1 MKNQV
6 FQVQWILANKLDAYK
21 ERGNNYV
28 DSNIRKIQDLFK
40 EEENKREG
48 GQIEDEEVILV
59 KIYEVSQSSSLM
71 TTTSFIME
79 EVKNLIKYMKFV

>member
-21 ERGNNYV
+21 ERVNNYV